1 MTNINSI
8 PKKEPKISIGL
19 VLPED
24 RKTNLIITIFSS
36 KYLLFFDKEKI
47 DYNQNELSINLSP
60 NGILVNNKSYKEIH
74 IKNKSRNLS
83 DYIHIDNVTAGRG
96 FHWQKSIS
104 IKVLGELHIS
114 CHKSYL
120 FAINTLYLEDYLMCV
135 ATSEMSGN
143 CPAALLESQT
153 IAARSWILAA
163 AEKKHKDLNIDACND
178 DCCQRY
184 QGIANLNPESIKATK
199 NTKGVILAHDNK
211 VCDTR
216 YSKSCGGITENNE
229 NVWNTVSKAYLRSII
244 DSKIPTYS
252 NFNSQEDF
260 KKWIENDNAS
270 YCSPKFIPEDELV
283 NFLGNVDKESHYFRW
298 TVTYKN
304 KELTKIINSKINKNF
319 EQINNLIPIKRGPS
333 GRIIKLEIKGVI
345 KNNLDFSIFINSE
358 YEIRRI
364 LHPEFL
370 YSSAFIVE
378 TNFSYDNN
386 VNQFTLKGAGWGHGV
401 GLCQIGALGMALDGK
416 KTKEIL
422 RHYYQSSKMENIYA

>member
-1 MTNINSI
+1 MTYINSI

-83 DYIHIDNVTAGRG
+83 DNIHINNVTAGRG

-120 FAINTLYLEDYLMCV
+120 FVINTLYLEDYLMCV

-163 AEKKHKDLNIDACND
+163 AEKKHKDLNVDACND

-319 EQINNLIPIKRGPS
+319 EQINNLIPIKRGSS
-333 GRIIKLEIKGVI
+333 GRILKLEIKGVI

-401 GLCQIGALGMALDGK
+401 GLCQIGALGMALNGK

>member
-1 MTNINSI
+1 MTYINSI

-36 KYLLFFDKEKI
+36 KYLLFFDKKKI

-319 EQINNLIPIKRGPS
+319 EQINNLIPIKRGSS
-333 GRIIKLEIKGVI
+333 GRILKLEIKGVI

>member
-283 NFLGNVDKESHYFRW
+283 NFLGNVDKKSHYFRW

>member
-47 DYNQNELSINLSP
+47 DYDQNELSINLSP

-83 DYIHIDNVTAGRG
+83 DYIHINNVTAGRG

-104 IKVLGELHIS
+104 IKVLGDLHIS

-120 FAINTLYLEDYLMCV
+120 FAINSLYLEDYLMCV

-199 NTKGVILAHDNK
+199 NTKGVILAHNNK

-244 DSKIPTYS
+244 DSKIPTYN

-319 EQINNLIPIKRGPS
+319 EQINNLIPIKRGSS
-333 GRIIKLEIKGVI
+333 GRILKLEIKGVI

-422 RHYYQSSKMENIYA
+422 KHYYQSSKMENTYA

>member
-1 MTNINSI
+1 MTYINSI

-24 RKTNLIITIFSS
+24 RKTNLIITMFSS

-47 DYNQNELSINLSP
+47 DYDHNKLSISLSP

-83 DYIHIDNVTAGRG
+83 DYIHINNVTAGRG

-104 IKVLGELHIS
+104 IKVLGDLHIS
-114 CHKSYL
+114 SHKSYL

-135 ATSEMSGN
+135 ATSEMSGD

-184 QGIANLNPESIKATK
+184 QGIANLNQESINAAK
-199 NTKGVILAHDNK
+199 NTKGVILTHNNK

-229 NVWNTVSKAYLRSII
+229 NVWNTVSKAYLRSIV
-244 DSKIPTYS
+244 DSKVPTY
-252 NFNSQEDF
+252 NKVNSQEDF
-260 KKWIENDNAS
+260 RQWIEDDNAS
-270 YCSPKFIPEDELV
+270 YCSPKFVPEDELV
-283 NFLGNVDKESHYFRW
+283 NFLGNVDKKSHYFRW

-304 KELTKIINSKINKNF
+304 KELTDIINSKINKNF
-319 EQINNLIPIKRGPS
+319 ERINSLIPIKRGSS
-333 GRIIKLEIKGVI
+333 GRIIELEIKGET
-345 KNNLDFSIFINSE
+345 KNKSDFSIFINSE

-378 TNFSYDNN
+378 TNFSYNN
-386 VNQFTLKGAGWGHGV
+386 DVNQFTLKGAGWGHGV

-422 RHYYQSSKMENIYA
+422 KHYYQSSKMENTYA

>member
-1 MTNINSI
+1 MTYINSI

-83 DYIHIDNVTAGRG
+83 DNIHINNVTAGRG

-120 FAINTLYLEDYLMCV
+120 FAINSLYLEDYLMCV

-163 AEKKHKDLNIDACND
+163 AEKKHKDLNVDACND

-283 NFLGNVDKESHYFRW
+283 NFLGNVDKKSQYFRW

-416 KTKEIL
+416 NTKEIL

>member
-120 FAINTLYLEDYLMCV
+120 FAINSLYLEDYLMCV

-184 QGIANLNPESIKATK
+184 QGIANLNHESIKAAK
-199 NTKGVILAHDNK
+199 NTKGVILSHNNK

-283 NFLGNVDKESHYFRW
+283 NFLGNVDKKSHYFRW

-304 KELTKIINSKINKNF
+304 NELTNIINSKINKNF
-319 EQINNLIPIKRGPS
+319 EQINSLIPIKRGPS
-333 GRIIKLEIKGVI
+333 GRIIKLEIKGVT
-345 KNNLDFSIFINSE
+345 KNKSDFSIFINSE

-416 KTKEIL
+416 NTKEIL

>member
-83 DYIHIDNVTAGRG
+83 DNIHINNVTAGRG

-120 FAINTLYLEDYLMCV
+120 FVINTLYLEDYLMCV

-163 AEKKHKDLNIDACND
+163 AEKKHKDLNVDACND

-229 NVWNTVSKAYLRSII
+229 NVWNTVSKAYLRSIV
-244 DSKIPTYS
+244 DSKIPTYN

-283 NFLGNVDKESHYFRW
+283 NFLGNVDKKSQYFRW

-319 EQINNLIPIKRGPS
+319 EQINNLIPIKRGSS
-333 GRIIKLEIKGVI
+333 GRILKLEIKGVI

-422 RHYYQSSKMENIYA
+422 KHYYQSSKMENTYA

>member
-104 IKVLGELHIS
+104 IKVLGDLHIS
-114 CHKSYL
+114 CHKSHL

-229 NVWNTVSKAYLRSII
+229 NVWDTVSKAYLRSIV
-244 DSKIPTYS
+244 DSKIPTYN

-283 NFLGNVDKESHYFRW
+283 NFLGSVDKESHYFRW

-378 TNFSYDNN
+378 TNFSYNN
-386 VNQFTLKGAGWGHGV
+386 DVNQFTLKGAGWGHGV

>member
-24 RKTNLIITIFSS
+24 RKTNLIITVFSS

-47 DYNQNELSINLSP
+47 DYNQHELSINLSP

-104 IKVLGELHIS
+104 IKVLGDLHIS

-120 FAINTLYLEDYLMCV
+120 FAINSLYLEDYLMCV

-184 QGIANLNPESIKATK
+184 QGIANLNQESINAAK
-199 NTKGVILAHDNK
+199 NTKGVILTHNNK

-283 NFLGNVDKESHYFRW
+283 NFLGNVDKKSHYFRW

-333 GRIIKLEIKGVI
+333 GRIILLEIKGVI
-345 KNNLDFSIFINSE
+345 KNNLDSSIFINSE

-378 TNFSYDNN
+378 TNFSYDSN

>member
-1 MTNINSI
+1 MTYINSI
-8 PKKEPKISIGL
+8 PKREPKISIGL

-24 RKTNLIITIFSS
+24 RKTNLIVTIFSS
-36 KYLLFFDKEKI
+36 KYLLFFDQEKI
-47 DYNQNELSINLSP
+47 DFDQNELSIDLSP

-74 IKNKSRNLS
+74 IKNKSRDLS
-83 DYIHIDNVTAGRG
+83 DYIYLDNVIAGRG

-104 IKVLGELHIS
+104 IKVLGDLHIS
-114 CHKSYL
+114 YHKSYL
-120 FAINTLYLEDYLMCV
+120 FAINKLYLEDYLMCV

-184 QGIANLNPESIKATK
+184 QGIANLNRESIKAAK
-199 NTKGVILAHDNK
+199 NTKGVILVHNNK

-229 NVWNTVSKAYLRSII
+229 NVWNTASKAYLRSII
-244 DSKIPTYS
+244 DSKIDT
-252 NFNSQEDF
+252 NDNINSQEGF
-260 KKWIENDNAS
+260 RKWIKGDNAS
-270 YCSPKFIPEDELV
+270 FCSPKFIPENELA
-283 NFLGNVDKESHYFRW
+283 NFLGNVDKKGHYFRW
-298 TVTYKN
+298 EVTYKN
-304 KELTKIINSKINKNF
+304 KELTNIINSKTNKKF
-319 EQINNLIPIKRGPS
+319 EQINNLIPIKRGSS
-333 GRIIKLEIKGVI
+333 GRIIELEIKGVTD
-345 KNNLDFSIFINSE
+345 NHSNFSIIINSE

-378 TNFSYDNN
+378 TNSPCDNN
-386 VNQFTLKGAGWGHGV
+386 ENQFTLRGAGWGHGV
-401 GLCQIGALGMALDGK
+401 GLCQIGALGMALEGK

-422 RHYYQSSKMENIYA
+422 KHYYQTSKMKNTYA

>member
-1 MTNINSI
+1 MLVKGKKPKSEPLISVGLILPIDKQNS
-8 PKKEPKISIGL
+8 
-19 VLPED
+19 
-24 RKTNLIITIFSS
+24 ITIFNDIEQ
-36 KYLLFFDKEKI
+36 KTYIIKAENDHL
-47 DYNQNELSINLSP
+47 
-60 NGILVNNKSYKEIH
+60 LVNGNKT
-74 IKNKSRNLS
+74 KSIELIGYADEPNYTL
-83 DYIHIDNVTAGRG
+83 DPVPAGRG
-96 FHWQKSIS
+96 FHWEKNIS
-104 IKVLGELHIS
+104 IQVIGSLKIS
-114 CHKSYL
+114 NTDGSL
-120 FAINTLYLEDYLMCV
+120 FIINQLKLESYLMCV

-143 CPAALLESQT
+143 CPAELLESQT

-184 QGIANLNPESIKATK
+184 QGIANLSPESIKATK

-229 NVWNTVSKAYLRSII
+229 NVWNTVSKAYLRSIV
-244 DSKIPTYS
+244 DSKIPTYN

-270 YCSPKFIPEDELV
+270 YCSPKFIPEGELV
-283 NFLGNVDKESHYFRW
+283 NFLGNVDKKSHYFRW

-333 GRIIKLEIKGVI
+333 GRIIKLEIKDKI

-422 RHYYQSSKMENIYA
+422 RHYYQSSIMKNTYA

>member
-1 MTNINSI
+1 MTYINSI
-8 PKKEPKISIGL
+8 PKREPKISIGL

-83 DYIHIDNVTAGRG
+83 DYIHINNVTAGRG

-104 IKVLGELHIS
+104 IKVLGDLHIS

-120 FAINTLYLEDYLMCV
+120 FAINSLYLEDYLMCV

-184 QGIANLNPESIKATK
+184 QGIANLNQESINAAK
-199 NTKGVILAHDNK
+199 NTKGVILTHNNK

-229 NVWNTVSKAYLRSII
+229 NVWNTVSKAYLRSIV
-244 DSKIPTYS
+244 DSKVPTY
-252 NFNSQEDF
+252 NKVNSQEDF
-260 KKWIENDNAS
+260 RQWIEDDNAS
-270 YCSPKFIPEDELV
+270 YCSPKFVPEDELV
-283 NFLGNVDKESHYFRW
+283 NFLGNVDKKSHYFRW

-304 KELTKIINSKINKNF
+304 NELTNIINSKINKNF
-319 EQINNLIPIKRGPS
+319 EQINSLIPIKRGPS

-378 TNFSYDNN
+378 TNFSYNN
-386 VNQFTLKGAGWGHGV
+386 DVNQFTLKGAGWGHGV